1 MKNKPTV
8 TDVLFWGIL
17 AAFIVIIGGYVF
29 TLTST
34 IATSL

>member
-1 MKNKPTV
+1 MKNKLTV
-8 TDVLFWGIL
+8 ADVLILGML
-17 AAFIVIIGGYVF
+17 AAYIIFIGGYVF